1 MKRPPFPQNQ
11 GKFSGNLR
19 HYHRSGGQNLRTW
32 EDWVDGPSAKRKS
45 SRNWLK
51 ILTVVVSLLAL
62 GGIAAGL
69 WIEMG

>member
-1 MKRPPFPQNQ
+1 MKRYPTPQNQ
-11 GKFSGNLR
+11 GKFSGSLR

-32 EDWVDGPSAKRKS
+32 DDWVDGPSAKRKR

-51 ILTVVVSLLAL
+51 ILAMVIGFLAL
-62 GGIAAGL
+62 VGIAAGL